1 MMQVLGDKL
10 TVEQKEAV
18 LLEYSCSTLGY
29 PSVLPMVS
37 CCSAPNGVR
46 PPPRHARCPQLRLR
60 DVSAR
65 AASGVTARDSSVL
78 SRDRCGAQVERVLG
92 NARGTPHDDEEPD
105 AERPAIMITKM
116 ELPMVLQQL
125 GIFEQV

>member
-1 MMQVLGDKL
+1 
-10 TVEQKEAV
+10 
-18 LLEYSCSTLGY
+18 
-29 PSVLPMVS
+29 
-37 CCSAPNGVR
+37 
-46 PPPRHARCPQLRLR
+46 
-60 DVSAR
+60 
-65 AASGVTARDSSVL
+65 
-78 SRDRCGAQVERVLG
+78 VLG